1 MPGPGRRG
9 KAAAP
14 VDPTSLRG
22 TNVLLTGASGEI
34 GSETARQL
42 AARGAKLALSGRRE
56 SQLTALAQEIE
67 GAGGEPPAVLA
78 ADLGQRGNAQALAA
92 RAIEALGTVDV
103 LVNNAGVTMQALTWV
118 AGDGNEAREVF
129 ETNLWSPFALTHA
142 LAPGMLERGRG
153 VIVNISTMAGLSPI
167 PRLGIYAAS
176 RAGLGLATEVMELE
190 LGPRGVR
197 VIEVVFGPIDTP
209 TANENRVLGGGV
221 SMNKRAMGQL
231 EPAARTVVDA
241 VAGDA
246 HGVIFYPG
254 MLRLSQIAP
263 FVMRRISRATAGKA
277 DVHDTTVTL
286 GTGNP
291 QSGSQV

>member
-1 MPGPGRRG
+1 MPRPGS
-9 KAAAP
+9 KP
-14 VDPTSLRG
+14 PPPIDPTSLRG

-34 GSETARQL
+34 GSEVARQL

-56 SQLTALAQEIE
+56 DRLGELAAEIE
-67 GAGGEPPAVLA
+67 AAGGDSPAVLA
-78 ADLGQRGNAQALAA
+78 ADLGKRGNAELLAA
-92 RAIEALGTVDV
+92 RAGEALGSVDA

-118 AGDGNEAREVF
+118 AGDGDEAREVF

-197 VIEVVFGPIDTP
+197 VVEVVFGPIDTP

-231 EPAARTVVDA
+231 EPAARTVVEA
-241 VAGDA
+241 VAGDK
-246 HGVIFYPG
+246 HGVVFYPG
-254 MLRLSQIAP
+254 MLRLSQFAP
-263 FVMRRISRATAGKA
+263 FVMRRVSRASAGKA
-277 DVHDTTVTL
+277 DVHDTTVVL
-286 GTGNP
+286 GTGKP